1 MPAGI
6 MKRISGLQLL
16 FLVASLLFCGV
27 LRTNS
32 IAAEAK
38 KLVLSDLPAA
48 VQKTVQ
54 SQLNVSGGK
63 VGEIDRDEE
72 DGEVSYVV
80 EIVKGEDDAR
90 DMTVSEKGKLLGLE
104 VDLEEVPAVAQ
115 TTIKK
120 TVGSGSIDSIDKTSE
135 EDGTISYEVEMTTK
149 AGKDRFF
156 TVTMDG
162 KLVRLELGLEEAP
175 AAVRKTIEGQSGKA
189 KVESVYRIFEDDEVS
204 YSAEIS
210 EGGKSRGMTI
220 TADGKLESIEVF
232 VSDLP
237 PLGRKVLHGKVG
249 DGKLVRIDKVFDENN
264 EYLYEVESVK
274 DGKPFNFKIGPG
286 GRFRGMVE
294 E

>member
-6 MKRISGLQLL
+6 MKRIFSRWLPLL
-16 FLVASLLFCGV
+16 VPSLLFCFGMV
-27 LRTNS
+27 GANS

-54 SQLNVSGGK
+54 SQLNVGGGK

-80 EIVKGEDDAR
+80 EIVKGDDAR
-90 DMTVSEKGKLLGLE
+90 DMMVSEEGKLLEWE

-120 TVGSGSIDSIDKTSE
+120 VVGNGTIDSIDKTSE
-135 EDGTISYEVEMTTK
+135 EDGSISYEVEMTSK
-149 AGKDRFF
+149 AGKDRFL
-156 TVTMDG
+156 TVTADG

-175 AAVRKTIEGQSGKA
+175 AAVRKTIESQSAKA
-189 KVESVYRIFEDDEVS
+189 KVESVYRIFENDVLS

-210 EGGKSRGMTI
+210 EGGKSREMTI
-220 TADGKLESIEVF
+220 AEDGKLESIEVF
-232 VSDLP
+232 ASELP
-237 PLGRKVLHGKVG
+237 PLGRRVLHGKVG
-249 DGKLVRIDKVFDENN
+249 NGRLVRIDKVFDEKN
-264 EYLYEVESVK
+264 EYLFEVESVK
-274 DGKPFNFKIGPG
+274 DGKPFNFKIGAG